1 VRERLGDYDEAERA
15 YGRALKLGDARDPAL
30 EARAWLRY
38 KRGKRREAT
47 DDLAARVE
55 TAPTEALLRQLS
67 SWYVELRAYSAA
79 LSSMRRLHDLGVND
93 ERTKVSIVALT
104 ELSNTTD
111 LATHIEPEDDWVR
124 RSLCTLASTGAT
136 NEAPSAQ

>member
-1 VRERLGDYDEAERA
+1 
-15 YGRALKLGDARDPAL
+15 
-30 EARAWLRY
+30 
-38 KRGKRREAT
+38 
-47 DDLAARVE
+47 
-55 TAPTEALLRQLS
+55 
-67 SWYVELRAYSAA
+67 
-79 LSSMRRLHDLGVND
+79 LGVND

-136 NEAPSAQ
+136 NEAPSAQRALGLRKLAPWSRETSTG